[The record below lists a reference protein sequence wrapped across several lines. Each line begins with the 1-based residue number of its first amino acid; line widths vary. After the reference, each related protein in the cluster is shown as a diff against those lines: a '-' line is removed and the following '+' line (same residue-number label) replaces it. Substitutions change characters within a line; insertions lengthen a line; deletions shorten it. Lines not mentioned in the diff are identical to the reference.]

1 MGESPTLALAKSCLA
16 LFASG
21 KANPSA
27 SGRSIYVTPL
37 TIYGTPPPD
46 VVGSTAISSL
56 VLGLYEKGASDSDF
70 IGGSFGGAEGGDF
83 PGNRS

>member
-27 SGRSIYVTPL
+27 SGCTIYGTPL
-37 TIYGTPPPD
+37 TIYGTPPPH

-56 VLGLYEKGASDSDF
+56 VLGLYEKGASGSDF

>member
-27 SGRSIYVTPL
+27 SGRSIYVTSL
-37 TIYGTPPPD
+37 TIYGTLPPD
-46 VVGSTAISSL
+46 VVGSTASSL

-70 IGGSFGGAEGGDF
+70 IGGSFGGAEGGAF